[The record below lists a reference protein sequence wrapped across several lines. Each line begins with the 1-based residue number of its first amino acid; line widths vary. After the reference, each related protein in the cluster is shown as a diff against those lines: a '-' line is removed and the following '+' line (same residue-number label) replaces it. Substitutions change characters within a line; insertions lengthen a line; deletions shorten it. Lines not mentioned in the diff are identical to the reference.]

1 MKKIAL
7 LLCGLLVLST
17 AAFAHPPSDI
27 KIQFDDRLN
36 TLTAVI
42 EHPVSNPN
50 THYIKKVDIGLNGK
64 EIETL
69 PFTKQDNNAA
79 QIIIVAL
86 PQATKGDVL
95 SVEAYCNLSG
105 KLKKEI
111 KVA

>member
-1 MKKIAL
+1 M
-7 LLCGLLVLST
+7 
-17 AAFAHPPSDI
+17 
-27 KIQFDDRLN
+27 
-36 TLTAVI
+36 
-42 EHPVSNPN
+42 
-50 THYIKKVDIGLNGK
+50 NGK